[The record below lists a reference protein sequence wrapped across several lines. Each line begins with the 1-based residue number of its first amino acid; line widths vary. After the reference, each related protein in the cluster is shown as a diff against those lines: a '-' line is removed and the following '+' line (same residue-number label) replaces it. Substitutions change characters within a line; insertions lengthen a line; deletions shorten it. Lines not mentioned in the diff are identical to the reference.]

1 MRDASSPRQATSSGR
16 RTARPNTSAKEADIT
31 EFVDVPGGRIAYEV
45 TGSGPLL
52 SYGIGV
58 RRKDYRF
65 LAPMLAQAGYRVASA
80 DLRTRPDLV
89 AGIVEINPF
98 TKTPRLD
105 LGALLRVRRYCR
117 SPGDRGDDDRAIGG
131 VGAEDQEVPA
141 LTTFIPAIC
150 DSRQWNRQQAGSPCA
165 W

>member
-1 MRDASSPRQATSSGR
+1 M
-16 RTARPNTSAKEADIT
+16 T
-31 EFVDVPGGRIAYEV
+31 EFVDVPGGRIAYQV
-45 TGSGPLL
+45 TGSGPQVVL
-52 SYGIGV
+52 SHGIGV
-58 RRKDYRF
+58 RRQACRF
-65 LAPMLAQAGYRVASA
+65 LAPLLAQAGYRLASA

-89 AGIVEINPF
+89 AGIVEVNPF